1 VSNLLSV
8 EDLNAFYGDSQVLF
22 DVSIELGSNE
32 VVGIFGRNGMGKTTL
47 LNSLVNRID
56 RKTGTVTY
64 RGQDVSEWSTHEIIR
79 EGIAYVP
86 EEREIFP
93 ALSVRENLQLAMSSS
108 VSEEEIEERIQNVFS
123 QFERLR
129 ERQNQRGGT
138 LSGGEQQMLA
148 IGRALVTDPDL
159 LLLDE
164 PTEGLAPQI
173 VQDVIRTIKKIRDQ
187 DIPIL
192 LVEQNL
198 NTVLEVADR
207 VYILEQGKNVYE
219 GTVPELRDD
228 EATQQ
233 EFLGVGTE
241 LTEKMND

>member
-1 VSNLLSV
+1 MSELLSV

-22 DVSIELGSNE
+22 DVSMNLGTND
-32 VVGIFGRNGMGKTTL
+32 VVGVFGRNGMGKTTL

-64 RGQDVSEWSTHEIIR
+64 RGQDVSQWSPHEIIR

-86 EEREIFP
+86 EEREIYP
-93 ALSVRENLQLAMSSS
+93 ALSVRENLDLAMSSD
-108 VSEEEIEERIQNVFS
+108 VGDDVREDRIQNVFT
-123 QFERLR
+123 QFERLG

-164 PTEGLAPQI
+164 PTEGLAPTIIDDVVEILESLVTGDRAVLIAEQNINRMLPLIDRGYMIQTGQI
-173 VQDVIRTIKKIRDQ
+173 V
-187 DIPIL
+187 
-192 LVEQNL
+192 E
-198 NTVLEVADR
+198 
-207 VYILEQGKNVYE
+207 E
-219 GTVPELRDD
+219 G
-228 EATQQ
+228 AS
-233 EFLGVGTE
+233 EFLGDEGIQDKY
-241 LTEKMND
+241 LTV

>member
-1 VSNLLSV
+1 MSDLLTV
-8 EDLNAFYGDSQVLF
+8 EDLNTFYGDSQVLF
-22 DVSIELGSNE
+22 DVSIELDTND

-64 RGQDVSEWSTHEIIR
+64 RGKDISEWATNEIIR

-93 ALSVRENLQLAMSSS
+93 ALSVRENLELAMSSDVGDEAS
-108 VSEEEIEERIQNVFS
+108 EERIQNVFT
-123 QFERLR
+123 QFERLG

-164 PTEGLAPQI
+164 PTEGLAPAI
-173 VQDVIRTIKKIRDQ
+173 IDDVVE
-187 DIPIL
+187 IL
-192 LVEQNL
+192 ESLVTGDRAVLIVEQNIQRML
-198 NTVLEVADR
+198 PLIDRGYMIQTGRIVEEGDSEYLGDEEIQEQYLTV
-207 VYILEQGKNVYE
+207 
-219 GTVPELRDD
+219 
-228 EATQQ
+228 
-233 EFLGVGTE
+233 
-241 LTEKMND
+241 

>member
-1 VSNLLSV
+1 VSELLSV

-22 DVSIELGSNE
+22 DVSMNLGTND
-32 VVGIFGRNGMGKTTL
+32 VVGVFGRNGMGKTTL

-64 RGQDVSEWSTHEIIR
+64 RGQDVSQWSPHEIIR

-86 EEREIFP
+86 EEREIYP
-93 ALSVRENLQLAMSSS
+93 ALSVRENLDLAMSSD
-108 VSEEEIEERIQNVFS
+108 VGDDVREERIQNVFT
-123 QFERLR
+123 QFERLG

-164 PTEGLAPQI
+164 PTEGLAPTIIDDVVEILESLVTGDRAVLIAEQNINRMLPLIDRGYMIQTGQI
-173 VQDVIRTIKKIRDQ
+173 V
-187 DIPIL
+187 
-192 LVEQNL
+192 E
-198 NTVLEVADR
+198 
-207 VYILEQGKNVYE
+207 E
-219 GTVPELRDD
+219 GDS
-228 EATQQ
+228 
-233 EFLGVGTE
+233 EFLGDEGIQDKY
-241 LTEKMND
+241 LTV

>member
-1 VSNLLSV
+1 MSELLSV

-22 DVSIELGSNE
+22 DVSMNLGTND
-32 VVGIFGRNGMGKTTL
+32 VVGVFGRNGMGKTTL

-64 RGQDVSEWSTHEIIR
+64 RGQDVSQWSPHEIIR

-86 EEREIFP
+86 EEREIYP
-93 ALSVRENLQLAMSSS
+93 ALSVRENLDLAMSSD
-108 VSEEEIEERIQNVFS
+108 VGDDVREDRIQNVFT
-123 QFERLR
+123 QFERLG

-164 PTEGLAPQI
+164 PTEGLAPTIIDDVVEILESLVTGDRAVLIAEQNINRMLPLIDRGYMIQTGQI
-173 VQDVIRTIKKIRDQ
+173 V
-187 DIPIL
+187 
-192 LVEQNL
+192 E
-198 NTVLEVADR
+198 
-207 VYILEQGKNVYE
+207 E
-219 GTVPELRDD
+219 GDS
-228 EATQQ
+228 
-233 EFLGVGTE
+233 EFLGDEGIQDKY
-241 LTEKMND
+241 LTV

>member
-1 VSNLLSV
+1 MSNLLSV

-164 PTEGLAPQI
+164 PTEGLAPAI
-173 VQDVIRTIKKIRDQ
+173 IDDVVE
-187 DIPIL
+187 IL
-192 LVEQNL
+192 ESLIASDRAVLIVEQNINRML
-198 NTVLEVADR
+198 PLIDR
-207 VYILEQGKNVYE
+207 GYMIQTGQIVEE
-219 GTVPELRDD
+219 GDS
-228 EATQQ
+228 
-233 EFLGVGTE
+233 EFLGDE
-241 LTEKMND
+241 ALQDKYLTV

>member
-129 ERQNQRGGT
+129 ERRNQRGGT

-164 PTEGLAPQI
+164 PTEGLAPAI
-173 VQDVIRTIKKIRDQ
+173 IDDVVE
-187 DIPIL
+187 IL
-192 LVEQNL
+192 ESLIASDRAVLIVEQNINRML
-198 NTVLEVADR
+198 PLIDR
-207 VYILEQGKNVYE
+207 GYMIQTGQIVEE
-219 GTVPELRDD
+219 GDS
-228 EATQQ
+228 
-233 EFLGVGTE
+233 EFLGDE
-241 LTEKMND
+241 ALQDKYLTV

>member
-1 VSNLLSV
+1 VSELLSV

-22 DVSIELGSNE
+22 DVSMNLGTND
-32 VVGIFGRNGMGKTTL
+32 VVGVFGRNGMGKTTL

-64 RGQDVSEWSTHEIIR
+64 RGQDVSQWSPHEIIR

-86 EEREIFP
+86 EEREIYP
-93 ALSVRENLQLAMSSS
+93 ALSVRENLDLAMSSD
-108 VSEEEIEERIQNVFS
+108 VGDDVREERIQNVFT
-123 QFERLR
+123 QFERLG

-164 PTEGLAPQI
+164 PTEGLAPTIIDDVVEILESLVTGDRAVLIAEQNINRMLPLIDRGYMIQTGQI
-173 VQDVIRTIKKIRDQ
+173 V
-187 DIPIL
+187 
-192 LVEQNL
+192 E
-198 NTVLEVADR
+198 
-207 VYILEQGKNVYE
+207 E
-219 GTVPELRDD
+219 GDS
-228 EATQQ
+228 
-233 EFLGVGTE
+233 EFLGDE
-241 LTEKMND
+241 EIQDKYLTV

>member
-1 VSNLLSV
+1 MSELLSV

-22 DVSIELGSNE
+22 DVSMNLGTND
-32 VVGIFGRNGMGKTTL
+32 VVGVFGRNGMGKTTL

-64 RGQDVSEWSTHEIIR
+64 RGQDVSQWSPHEIIR

-86 EEREIFP
+86 EEREIYP
-93 ALSVRENLQLAMSSS
+93 ALSVRENLDLAMSSD
-108 VSEEEIEERIQNVFS
+108 VGDDVREERIQNVFT
-123 QFERLR
+123 QFERLG

-164 PTEGLAPQI
+164 PTEGLAPTIIDDVVEILESLVTGDRAVLIAEQNINRMLPLIDRGYMIQTGQI
-173 VQDVIRTIKKIRDQ
+173 V
-187 DIPIL
+187 
-192 LVEQNL
+192 E
-198 NTVLEVADR
+198 
-207 VYILEQGKNVYE
+207 E
-219 GTVPELRDD
+219 GDS
-228 EATQQ
+228 
-233 EFLGVGTE
+233 EFLGDEGIQDKY
-241 LTEKMND
+241 LTV

>member
-1 VSNLLSV
+1 MSELLTV

-22 DVSIELGSNE
+22 DVSIELGTND

-64 RGQDVSEWSTHEIIR
+64 RGQDVSAWSPHEIVR

-86 EEREIFP
+86 EEREIYP
-93 ALSVRENLQLAMSSS
+93 ALSVRENLELAMTSD
-108 VSEEEIEERIQNVFS
+108 IGDDAREERIQNVFT
-123 QFERLR
+123 QFERLG
-129 ERQNQRGGT
+129 ERQEQRGGT

-164 PTEGLAPQI
+164 PTEGLAPAI
-173 VQDVIRTIKKIRDQ
+173 IDDVV
-187 DIPIL
+187 DIL
-192 LVEQNL
+192 ESLVTGDRAVLIAEQNINRML
-198 NTVLEVADR
+198 PLIDR
-207 VYILEQGKNVYE
+207 GYMIQTGRIVEE
-219 GTVPELRDD
+219 GDSDHLSD
-228 EATQQ
+228 EAIHDKY
-233 EFLGVGTE
+233 
-241 LTEKMND
+241 LTV

>member
-164 PTEGLAPQI
+164 PTEGLAPAI
-173 VQDVIRTIKKIRDQ
+173 IDDVVE
-187 DIPIL
+187 IL
-192 LVEQNL
+192 ESLIASDRAVLIVEQNINRML
-198 NTVLEVADR
+198 PLIDR
-207 VYILEQGKNVYE
+207 GYMIQTGQIVEE
-219 GTVPELRDD
+219 GDS
-228 EATQQ
+228 
-233 EFLGVGTE
+233 EFLGDE
-241 LTEKMND
+241 ALQDKYLTV

>member
-1 VSNLLSV
+1 MSELLSV

-22 DVSIELGSNE
+22 DVSMNLGTND
-32 VVGIFGRNGMGKTTL
+32 VVGVFGRNGMGKTTL

-64 RGQDVSEWSTHEIIR
+64 RGQDVSQWSPHEIIR

-86 EEREIFP
+86 EEREIYP
-93 ALSVRENLQLAMSSS
+93 ALSVRENLDLAMSAD
-108 VSEEEIEERIQNVFS
+108 VGDDVREDRIQNVFT
-123 QFERLR
+123 QFERLG

-164 PTEGLAPQI
+164 PTEGLAPTIIDDVVEILESLVTGDRAVLIAEQNINRMLPLIDRGYMIQTGQI
-173 VQDVIRTIKKIRDQ
+173 V
-187 DIPIL
+187 
-192 LVEQNL
+192 E
-198 NTVLEVADR
+198 
-207 VYILEQGKNVYE
+207 E
-219 GTVPELRDD
+219 GDS
-228 EATQQ
+228 
-233 EFLGVGTE
+233 EFLGDEGIQDKY
-241 LTEKMND
+241 LTV